1 MSTSWTATFTLVIS
15 VFVKLAHS
23 SSWSSPHEYEGMP
36 SHPYNEDGWP
46 QYFEVAE
53 SLPNVT
59 WNSPRS
65 FAGSISTETP
75 EMPNNTLFFWGFE
88 KFNGSI
94 TMKNSSD
101 PWMIYLAGGPGYSS
115 MASALLENI
124 GPQIMT
130 PDGLSYNEYSW
141 HNFSDVFFVD
151 SPVGTGYSTSGLRGA
166 ADDEERVA
174 SDFLAFLDNLTKV
187 FPGLR
192 TRPLYLLGE
201 SYAGRFIPYILK
213 AYFGLDAS
221 KRSARFRKAGCSSPA
236 LLDASIFENIP
247 IVQVVETYPQLI
259 GYNTSFYD
267 YILEQNHLCGYDLNL
282 TYPQTGG
289 KFPPMEVKYGSIGD
303 RIQGLSRRTTSEGTH
318 SHNLATK
325 SPSPWARRAKLQ
337 PREQNN
343 PSVFNTTLTGKINSY
358 YGCDIRDMVF
368 EYTLNYTYP
377 WSELTDP
384 SYFDVTDIPYVES
397 PRAGFVHPQQWMN
410 DNTTRDRIHAP
421 HNKMWDSYIR
431 YEWENQEG
439 VDTSSPPMEFMD
451 ELMANATTE
460 NVGILWFSGNDDA
473 LSAHFSTEVAIQNTT
488 WAGVQGFAQRPNTTW
503 YDDTGIPSGIVH
515 EERGLMYALIYGAG
529 HQVNTVHPE
538 RVFVFIRDFF
548 IGNTYTALVN
558 STAHASTASS
568 DSDPEVLPNGVV
580 LGQREIY
587 YGSKTISW
595 PEPTVTAFYDHV
607 LDTMTNKD
615 RN

>member
-1 MSTSWTATFTLVIS
+1 
-15 VFVKLAHS
+15 
-23 SSWSSPHEYEGMP
+23 
-36 SHPYNEDGWP
+36 
-46 QYFEVAE
+46 FEVAE

-337 PREQNN
+337 PREHNS
-343 PSVFNTTLTGKINSY
+343 PSIFNTTLTGKINSY

-377 WSELTDP
+377 WCKFATIQQETESMLLTIKCGTRTSAMNGRTRRASILVRRKYSSSFSYQPVWIEEEL
-384 SYFDVTDIPYVES
+384 Y
-397 PRAGFVHPQQWMN
+397 R
-410 DNTTRDRIHAP
+410 R
-421 HNKMWDSYIR
+421 
-431 YEWENQEG
+431 
-439 VDTSSPPMEFMD
+439 PMEFMD